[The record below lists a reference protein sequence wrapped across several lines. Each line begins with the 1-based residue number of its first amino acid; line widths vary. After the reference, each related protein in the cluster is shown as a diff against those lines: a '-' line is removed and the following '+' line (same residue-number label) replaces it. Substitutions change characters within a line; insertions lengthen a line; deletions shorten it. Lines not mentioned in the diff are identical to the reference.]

1 MRRYVYR
8 CTVCRTTSPVVHQ
21 LEDLAAV
28 GENHRLALHGGHI
41 PDDEAAGQVDRLG
54 RWYAALSPLIAM
66 HARIADGFSDLR
78 DPKGTG
84 HPFWASAGATLVLG
98 SAVALV
104 LGVLSAAL

>member
-28 GENHRLALHGGHI
+28 CEDHRLALHGGHI
-41 PDDEAAGQVDRLG
+41 PDAEAAGQVDRLG
-54 RWYAALSPLIAM
+54 RWYASLGPLIAM
-66 HARIADGFSDLR
+66 HARIADGLSDLR

-84 HPFWASAGATLVLG
+84 HPLWASAAATLTI
-98 SAVALV
+98 AAAAALV
-104 LGVLSAAL
+104 LAVLSAAL